1 MLSADSRGR
10 ASAHSRTAKLRW
22 LPASVPAGVCSCLHD
37 DLEPALFSGAW
48 HSECS
53 WRRMQRSRTTDALPS
68 AGCSAPPRHRLK
80 ACQTAHTMVRASFSS
95 CFCSYAQICD
105 NLSLPCAVVTYSSL
119 LFLST
124 RSCLCVTGCLCLYP
138 AAGHELIMRTQG
150 SSVPITK
157 LWHHHI
163 THTHSLTLH
172 TDL

>member
-10 ASAHSRTAKLRW
+10 AAAHSRPAKLRW

-37 DLEPALFSGAW
+37 DLEPTLFSGAW

-80 ACQTAHTMVRASFSS
+80 LVRQRTRWWEPPSRLVSAAMPNSVTTCLSRARWLLTPAYFFKYTLLSVCDWLPLS
-95 CFCSYAQICD
+95 LSRSWTWINHEDTRLLCSY
-105 NLSLPCAVVTYSSL
+105 NKAVTSPY
-119 LFLST
+119 
-124 RSCLCVTGCLCLYP
+124 
-138 AAGHELIMRTQG
+138 H
-150 SSVPITK
+150 
-157 LWHHHI
+157 
-163 THTHSLTLH
+163 THTLTLH